1 MSDSFTSRPTNVLD
15 EGIHETTG
23 RILSVGKKKRKKRA
37 RSMGRYPL
45 RTVIGKYMESNRD
58 YLAETTY
65 TERERK
71 LRMIARRYEKICAK
85 NPDLKCDPEDWTE
98 RELTAFILDMR
109 QRGLSLGTQKK
120 SLGHVQAILKFVG
133 NPVLMRMK
141 AQMPHAIPRGQYVKG
156 PSLNEDQ
163 VAKVLSATESLKG
176 YRGEVAGFV
185 MATYAYTGLR
195 LSELRR
201 ARFEDLDTK
210 AWVLRVR
217 HPKGEGSYG
226 DFRTVPIPEPLRP
239 RVERFLRAR
248 ETMIAKKGELT
259 AEPLIPRQCG
269 GPNAY
274 YSENAFEQIAVKVR
288 KVSGIQFDF
297 RTLRRT
303 YGQSL
308 LNRGVGLPSVSLM
321 LGHNSTLTTEKYY
334 CRQDADSARLEVLR
348 AFEGSVM
355 RPVRETSKLT
365 PRTELSGYV

>member
-1 MSDSFTSRPTNVLD
+1 
-15 EGIHETTG
+15 
-23 RILSVGKKKRKKRA
+23 
-37 RSMGRYPL
+37 
-45 RTVIGKYMESNRD
+45 MESNRD

-65 TERERK
+65 AERERK
-71 LRMIARRYEKICAK
+71 LRMIARRFEKICAE
-85 NPDLKCDPEDWTE
+85 NPDLRRDPEDWTE

-109 QRGLSLGTQKK
+109 RRGLSLGTQKK
-120 SLGHVQAILKFVG
+120 NLGHVQAILKFVG
-133 NPVLMRMK
+133 NPVLIRMK
-141 AQMPHAIPRGQYVKG
+141 AQMPHAIPREHFVRG
-156 PSLNEDQ
+156 PSLKEDQ
-163 VAKVLSATESLKG
+163 VAKILSATESLKG
-176 YRGEVAGFV
+176 YRGEVAGFI

-226 DFRTVPIPEPLRP
+226 DVRTVPIPGPLRP

-248 ETMIAKKGELT
+248 ENMIAKKGQLT
-259 AEPLIPRQCG
+259 AEPLIPRQRG

-288 KVSGIQFDF
+288 NASGVKFQF

-308 LNRGVGLPSVSLM
+308 LNRGVALPSVSLM

-348 AFEGSVM
+348 AFEDSVVH
-355 RPVRETSKLT
+355 PVRETSKLT
-365 PRTELSGYV
+365 PETELTGYV

>member
-1 MSDSFTSRPTNVLD
+1 
-15 EGIHETTG
+15 
-23 RILSVGKKKRKKRA
+23 
-37 RSMGRYPL
+37 MGRYPL
-45 RTVIGKYMESNRD
+45 RTAIGKYMESNRD

>member
-1 MSDSFTSRPTNVLD
+1 MSDSFTSLPVNDLA
-15 EGIHETTG
+15 EGIHESTG
-23 RILSVGKKKRKKRA
+23 RILSVGKKRRKKRA

-45 RTVIGKYMESNRD
+45 RTAIGKYMESNRD
-58 YLAETTY
+58 YLAGTTY
-65 TERERK
+65 AERDRK
-71 LRMIARRYEKICAK
+71 LRMIARRWEKICEG
-85 NPDLKCDPEDWTE
+85 NPSLRRDPEDWTE

-120 SLGHVQAILKFVG
+120 TLGHVQAVLKFVG
-133 NPVLMRMK
+133 NPVLIRMK

-163 VAKVLSATESLKG
+163 VAKILTATESMKG
-176 YRGEVAGFV
+176 YRGEVARFV

-210 AWVLRVR
+210 TWVLRVR

-226 DFRTVPIPEPLRP
+226 DFRTVPIPGPLRP

-248 ETMIAKKGELT
+248 ERMIAEKDELT
-259 AEPLIPRQCG
+259 AEPLIPRQRG
-269 GPNAY
+269 GPDAY
-274 YSENAFEQIAVKVR
+274 YSEGAFERVSARVR
-288 KVSGIQFDF
+288 DASGVDFQF

-308 LNRGVGLPSVSLM
+308 LDRGVGLPSVSLM

-334 CRQDADSARLEVLR
+334 CRQDADSARAEVLK
-348 AFEGSVM
+348 AFESVV

-365 PRTELSGYV
+365 PKTELTGYV